1 MPRSKADTNETA
13 SSRSPARFHFV
24 GGKGGVGKTTCS
36 AAFAVVAAHAGSRVL
51 VASTDPAPSLGDA
64 FDIPLSSS
72 PRRIPLRTGSL
83 HAVEIDAALA
93 LRRWI
98 EERRSSLET
107 IALQGTWLD
116 QEDVTNL
123 LGLSLP
129 GIDEVAALLELAR
142 LAGSGRFDV
151 VIVDTAP
158 TGHTLRMLAMPAT
171 LFAIAR
177 VFDRMWDKH
186 RVMVEALRGSVR
198 DEPEDALIE
207 ELASAARGL
216 ASMLRDRHTTRL
228 SWVTLPEPMA
238 MVETADALASLESH
252 GMTVADLIVNRVTP
266 PPVGSQGQRA
276 ACRHCDARRAFER
289 RALRLLPATGARI
302 RFLHGQTAEPRGLVA
317 LRRIAKELDAEGSLP
332 RAAPVP
338 RRRGHAWTASLPG
351 HPAGVDLLV
360 RPETRLLLIGGK
372 GGVGKTTCA
381 AAAALAAAAR
391 WPQRNVLLIST
402 DPAHSLGDALG
413 CSLSDEPSRVPG
425 SRGRLTA
432 RELDA
437 TLVFGAVKQKYANAI
452 EQMFERLAGR
462 SVDVGH
468 DRSVMHGLIDL
479 APPGLDELAAI
490 IEITDA
496 ISGEHPVWDLVVV
509 DTAPTGHALRL
520 LEMPV
525 LIHDWT
531 RALMSILLKYQ
542 SVTGLGDLGTLL
554 LNLSRGIGRLR
565 DLLRDRSVTR
575 FIVVTRAAVLPREES
590 VRLVKRLT
598 RLKIDVP
605 VILVNAVGRGTCA
618 RCRASAG
625 RETVEIAAARRT
637 LIPASGRRTLGMAA
651 ASIPVPHGPA
661 SLLRWQRTAWV
672 Q

>member
-1 MPRSKADTNETA
+1 MRRSKADTSETA

-36 AAFAVVAAHAGSRVL
+36 AAFAVLEARAGSRVL
-51 VASTDPAPSLGDA
+51 VASTDPAPSLADA
-64 FDIPLSSS
+64 FDLRLSSS
-72 PRRIPLRTGSL
+72 PRSIPLRTGSL
-83 HAVEIDAALA
+83 HAVEIDATLA

-98 EERRSSLET
+98 DERRSSLET

-116 QEDVTNL
+116 KEDVTNL

-129 GIDEVAALLELAR
+129 GIDEVAALLELSR

-158 TGHTLRMLAMPAT
+158 TGHTLRMLSMPDT
-171 LFAIAR
+171 LFGIAR

-198 DEPEDALIE
+198 EEPEDALIE

-216 ASMLRDRHTTRL
+216 ASMLRDGSMTRL

-238 MVETADALASLESH
+238 MAETADALASLQSH
-252 GMTVADLIVNRVTP
+252 GMRVADLIVNRVTP
-266 PPVGSQGQRA
+266 PPAGTRGQSA
-276 ACRHCDARRAFER
+276 ACGHCDARRAFES
-289 RALRLLPATGARI
+289 RALRLLPATGARV
-302 RFLHGQTAEPRGLVA
+302 RYLHAHDTEPRGVVA
-317 LRRIAKELDAEGSLP
+317 LRRIAKELDADGSVP
-332 RAAPVP
+332 HAARVP
-338 RRRGHAWTASLPG
+338 RGHAWTASLPG
-351 HPAGVDLLV
+351 DRTGVDLFV
-360 RPETRLLLIGGK
+360 RRETRLLLFGGK

-391 WPQRNVLLIST
+391 WPERKVLLIST
-402 DPAHSLGDALG
+402 DPAHSLGDVLG
-413 CSLSDEPSRVPG
+413 RPLSDQPARLPG
-425 SRGRLTA
+425 APGQLTA

-437 TLVFGAVKQKYANAI
+437 ALVFDAVKQKYADAI
-452 EQMFERLAGR
+452 DQMFERLAGG

-490 IEITDA
+490 IEMTDA
-496 ISGEHPVWDLVVV
+496 ISGEHPAWDLVVI

-520 LEMPV
+520 LEMPA

-554 LNLSRGIGRLR
+554 LRLSRGIGRLR
-565 DLLRDRSVTR
+565 DLLRDRSITR

-605 VILVNAVGRGTCA
+605 VVLVNAVGRGTCD
-618 RCRASAG
+618 RCRASTV
-625 RETVEIAAARRT
+625 RERKEIAAARLALT
-637 LIPASGRRTLGMAA
+637 PASRRRTLGMAA
-651 ASIPVPHGPA
+651 TWIPVPHGPA
-661 SLLRWQRTAWV
+661 QLLRWQRTAWV
-672 Q
+672 K